1 MRSPAPATVAE
12 KGFARNFTK
21 IEHFNA
27 LNFNLNLISST
38 DLEKAPRLIKHL
50 DESN

>member
-1 MRSPAPATVAE
+1 MRSPLPPPSQ
-12 KGFARNFTK
+12 KGFAHDLPK